1 RCPWVSPG
9 LPGYGVTTATIS
21 ADSAAPEPRAS
32 SSPAG
37 AVGLAGVAAGGC
49 GAAGPSGAL
58 CGPALNRLRAQREDG
73 ASQDLLLARAARRPP
88 QVQPGEGFAGDDDPD
103 RARGQCEEKPP
114 STKSMWPVT
123 KAAAS
128 LARKTAAPST
138 SSGTPLRRVMW
149 RAASC
154 STRPGMA
161 WAGSVSGVRTK
172 PGMIV
177 LTDTPR
183 LDQASAWERVRPARA
198 ALAAP

>member
-1 RCPWVSPG
+1 ARALARVRHPQRVAAAPWGRRAREACWALAGPPDVVQPGRRCPWVSPG

-103 RARGQCEEKPP
+103 R
-114 STKSMWPVT
+114 
-123 KAAAS
+123 
-128 LARKTAAPST
+128 
-138 SSGTPLRRVMW
+138 
-149 RAASC
+149 
-154 STRPGMA
+154 
-161 WAGSVSGVRTK
+161 
-172 PGMIV
+172 
-177 LTDTPR
+177 
-183 LDQASAWERVRPARA
+183 
-198 ALAAP
+198 